1 MKKAIVLFT
10 IFPVSVYATS
20 SGVSASSIFVSWL
33 PMILAIF
40 FVWLVIRLIFGHS
53 KRANDRLVES
63 NERIA
68 KSLEE
73 LVSIAQKKE

>member
-1 MKKAIVLFT
+1 MKKAIVFVT
-10 IFPVSVYATS
+10 TFPASVYATT
-20 SGVSASSIFVSWL
+20 SGVSASSLFVSWL

-40 FVWLVIRLIFGHS
+40 FIWLVIRLIFGHS

-73 LVSIAQKKE
+73 LVSIARNKE